1 MPIKTCEWL
10 YGFCGFL
17 YFVLVSWEISF
28 SIQRFSFFVAGM
40 MNGSTLSIRK
50 HRLFLWTHAVS
61 L

>member
-1 MPIKTCEWL
+1 MDFV
-10 YGFCGFL
+10 GFSTLCWFL
-17 YFVLVSWEISF
+17 GKLVFQSKDF
-28 SIQRFSFFVAGM
+28 HFFVAGM